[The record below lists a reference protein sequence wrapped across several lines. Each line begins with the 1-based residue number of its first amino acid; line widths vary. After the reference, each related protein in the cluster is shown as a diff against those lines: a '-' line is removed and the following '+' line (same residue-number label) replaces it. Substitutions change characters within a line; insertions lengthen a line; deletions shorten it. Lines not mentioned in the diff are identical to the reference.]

1 MWLAGGLAVLAS
13 AVVVVAV
20 AFLEDPDRAGAPTRR
35 GTVTAHELRAP
46 RLPVAW
52 RGYDRGHV
60 DALLARAARTLD
72 EADRYGDPGDPT
84 GPITRTGVDA
94 TAGPAEPP
102 SFLRE
107 ELEDGGGDGTRGL
120 DG

>member
-1 MWLAGGLAVLAS
+1 MWLAGGLAVLAA

-20 AFLEDPDRAGAPTRR
+20 AFLEDPGRAGTPSRR
-35 GTVTAHELRAP
+35 GTVTADELRAP
-46 RLPVAW
+46 VLPVAW
-52 RGYDRGHV
+52 RGYSRGHV

-72 EADRYGDPGDPT
+72 EADRYGGTADT
-84 GPITRTGVDA
+84 EGPISRTGVET

-107 ELEDGGGDGTRGL
+107 ELEDGRGDGAGGL